1 MLRRMTRSLHHLLT
15 ASLVLAVAACGGGDP
30 GVNIGPPSRIEVALG
45 ADQEGTVGSN
55 IPVSP
60 AVRVVDA
67 NGRGVSGIALSFRV
81 ESGNGTVNGGDSLVT
96 NAEGLAT
103 VGQWRLGP
111 TVGIQQLRVQA
122 EGFTFQALISA
133 TAKPGPPASIQ
144 IITAGGALAAI
155 VSQPVIPTPTVR
167 VRDGFGNPIPGTAVS
182 FIATLGGGTVTGGE
196 QVTDSEGRAQVGSW
210 TLGPVP
216 GNNRMIARLGNG
228 LIATFNATGLGV
240 PTSTV
245 AASAVD
251 QSGVTNFGIPV
262 LPRLQV
268 RDQLGQGLSGVPV
281 VFTRTLGDGVLTGDT
296 AITNNQGI
304 AAPRDYRLGTAPNH
318 AVVASVI
325 GAPGLAPVEF
335 RATATPR
342 AFTIDVRFVSSLTP
356 NQRDTF
362 VAAAMRWMEVIVGDL
377 PDVQVNVAANG
388 CFGNVTHPAVNEVVD
403 DIVIFAEV
411 VPIPQQGILGQA
423 GFCRQRGPFGSGG
436 LPLLGHMQFD
446 SDELPSYESSGR
458 LLPLILHE
466 MGHVLGL
473 GINDFLQIPKGLVQ
487 GIGGT
492 DPIYIGPQAVA
503 AWPLL
508 GINYPGA
515 LIPLETLGG
524 TGTRDSHWRETILDR
539 ELMTGYIEGPGVA
552 MPLSAITVGALAD
565 YGYIVNTAA
574 ADPYQPP
581 GLRADGT
588 TMLTP
593 GKTKIMMILATP
605 EGRYFPDGKFVP
617 HN

>member
-30 GVNIGPPSRIEVALG
+30 GVSIGPPARIEVAIG
-45 ADQEGTVGSN
+45 ADQDGTVGSN
-55 IPVSP
+55 IPISP

-67 NGRGVSGIALSFRV
+67 NGRGVSGIAVSFRV
-81 ESGNGTVNGGDSLVT
+81 EAGNGTVNGGDSLVT

-111 TVGIQQLRVQA
+111 SVGVQQLRVQA

-144 IITAGGALAAI
+144 IVTAGGALAAI

-210 TLGPVP
+210 TMGPVP
-216 GNNRMIARLGNG
+216 GNNRMIARTGNG
-228 LIATFNATGLGV
+228 LIATFNASGLGV
-240 PTSTV
+240 PTSTI

-251 QSGVTNFGIPV
+251 QDGVTNFGIPV

-268 RDQLGQGLSGVPV
+268 RDQLGQGLAGVPV

-356 NQRDTF
+356 AQRDAF
-362 VAAAMRWMEVIVGDL
+362 IAAALKWMDVIVGDL
-377 PDVQVNVAANG
+377 PDVFVNRSANS
-388 CFGNVTHPAVNEVVD
+388 CFSTATHPAVSELVD
-403 DIVIFAEV
+403 DVILFAEV
-411 VPIPQQGILGQA
+411 VSIDGPGTILGRA
-423 GFCRQRGPFGSGG
+423 GFCNRRGGSAG
-436 LPLLGHMQFD
+436 LPSLGHMTFD
-446 SDELPSYESSGR
+446 SDDLPAYEASGR

-466 MGHVLGL
+466 MGHVLGIGTL
-473 GINDFLQIPKGLVQ
+473 WSGTGLLQGA
-487 GIGGT
+487 GGN
-492 DPIYIGPQAVA
+492 DPIFTGVQAGL
-503 AWPLL
+503 AWPQL
-508 GINYPGA
+508 GLSYGGA
-515 LIPLETLGG
+515 IVPVENSFGD
-524 TGTRDSHWRETILDR
+524 GTRDAHWRESVLDR
-539 ELMTGYIEGPGVA
+539 ELMTGIIEAPGIA
-552 MPLSAITVGALAD
+552 MPLSVL
-565 YGYIVNTAA
+565 TAA
-574 ADPYQPP
+574 SLIDLGYVVDLSAAEPFAPP

-588 TMLTP
+588 PMMTP
-593 GKTKIMMILATP
+593 GGTRIIEILFNTEGAIM
-605 EGRYFPDGKFVP
+605 PDGKFIP
-617 HN
+617 RQH